1 MTTKFKEL
9 GVMKCKPCALKWK
22 KSLKAK
28 GKKCRVV
35 PVKEG
40 YKVMRGV

>member
-9 GVMKCKPCALKWK
+9 GVMKCKPCAMKWK

-28 GKKCRVV
+28 GKKCRIQK
-35 PVKEG
+35 VKSG
-40 YKVMRGV
+40 YKVMRGI